1 MVLKEFNQKA
11 QKNKNNSIW
20 LSIEG
25 ENLLFNEQKVR
36 IIKLYSW
43 LKKNHLFNEGSILIV
58 VEDEMERISLIMA
71 LISLG
76 QPTIIFDPTG
86 TQYETT
92 RILTNCNFCA
102 VIADEKSY
110 QKLMLSDYKVPHL
123 KVVKHK
129 KTTGVFGNLLSG
141 KNNSEDKT
149 CWPIL
154 EEKEDA
160 FNLDNILDLI
170 EISPDKVILIIFT
183 SGTTSKSKG
192 VEIQFSALLSQV
204 ATLKQQYSLDTNS
217 RFLNTLPLH
226 HVDGLIQGPIL
237 AWFNGTRVYRPCNF
251 STQHLSN
258 YLISIYRERITHLI
272 AVPTMLS
279 LIHRLGLEWA
289 ENFNSQD
296 FKLVVSCA
304 GHLELSLWES
314 FEKDFNVK
322 VVNMYGL
329 TETVTSALFSGPDDN
344 SRRLGTLGKPINCK
358 IKIIDDKGK
367 KVDQGEVGELLISGP
382 QLMKRYHDDE
392 RSSNQV
398 IREGWLYS
406 GDLVKELNTGHIEL
420 VGRKKNQIISGGRNI
435 SPEEVAEVV
444 NLHPDVQESI
454 ILGQVN
460 KDWGET
466 VCALVVSNV
475 EKISEIELIKWC
487 RTKLSEYKV
496 PMHIFVVRE
505 LVKGPSGKILIEDAR
520 KQLEKL
526 MFSFEKHNSKEE
538 KIDTQVL
545 AVSANVFKIN
555 KENLSIYSSP
565 ENTDGWDS
573 LAHMNLI
580 LALEETFDIFLNTR
594 EIMYIDNLER
604 AIEVC
609 QKKLKK

>member
-11 QKNKNNSIW
+11 QKNKSNSIW
-20 LSIEG
+20 LSIAG

-43 LKKNHLFNEGSILIV
+43 LKKNHLLNKGSILVV

-86 TQYETT
+86 TQYETN
-92 RILTNCNFCA
+92 RILTNCDFCA
-102 VIADEKSY
+102 VIAEEKIY
-110 QKLMLSDYKVPHL
+110 KRLMLSNYKVPYL
-123 KVVKHK
+123 KVVKHR

-149 CWPIL
+149 CWPLL
-154 EEKEDA
+154 EEKEDT
-160 FNLDNILDLI
+160 FNLDNIFNSI
-170 EISPDKVILIIFT
+170 KISPDKVILVIFT

-204 ATLKQQYSLDTNS
+204 VTLKQQYNLDKNS

-237 AWFNGTRVYRPCNF
+237 AWFNGTRVYRPCIF
-251 STQHLSN
+251 STQLLSN

-344 SRRLGTLGKPINCK
+344 SRRLGTLGKPKNCK
-358 IKIIDDKGK
+358 IKIIDNEGK

-382 QLMKRYHDDE
+382 QLMRGYQDDE
-392 RSSNQV
+392 KSSNQI

-406 GDLVKELNTGHIEL
+406 GDLVRELNTGHIEL

-435 SPEEVAEVV
+435 SPEEVAEVI
-444 NLHPDVQESI
+444 NLHPDIQESI
-454 ILGQVN
+454 ILGQAN

-496 PMHIFVVRE
+496 PMHIFIVKE

-520 KQLEKL
+520 KQLEKI
-526 MFSFEKHNSKEE
+526 MFSLEKNTKEE

-545 AVSANVFKIN
+545 AIAANVFKIN

-594 EIMYIDNLER
+594 EIMYVDNLER

-609 QKKLKK
+609 RKKLKK